1 MKGTTRPGCT
11 AMSGNGLAAGTYY
24 PDPDA
29 APSDGLGYTTP
40 ATNSPFDGGGRDA
53 IVYAIYAHS
62 TAAGDQLTLESHDGT
77 KTYFSA
83 LSAVSI
89 RQGPA
94 LSFPGGL
101 RIPGGFRVNAGGT
114 GSWDFVIAYEV
125 DGTL

>member
-29 APSDGLGYTTP
+29 APSDGLGYTTT
-40 ATNSPFDGGGRDA
+40 ATN
-53 IVYAIYAHS
+53 
-62 TAAGDQLTLESHDGT
+62 
-77 KTYFSA
+77 
-83 LSAVSI
+83 SI